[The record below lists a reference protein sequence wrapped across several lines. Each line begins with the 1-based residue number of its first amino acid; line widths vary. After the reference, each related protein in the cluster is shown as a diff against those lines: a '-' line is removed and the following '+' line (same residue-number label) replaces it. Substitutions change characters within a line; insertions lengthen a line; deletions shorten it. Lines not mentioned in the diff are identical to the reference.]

1 MALPQVGYNES
12 AKTPPTG
19 DNALQTFVSRHQ
31 HPIQGTLSGFDRLRF
46 VGILRRLSFLNGL
59 ARFLAITGVLLND
72 FGDYVFQLSQ
82 RIKPASER
90 LALTTPSGRVPY
102 LASSSQSK

>member
-1 MALPQVGYNES
+1 MALPQVGYKES

-46 VGILRRLSFLNGL
+46 VGTLRRLAFRDGLASFL
-59 ARFLAITGVLLND
+59 AVTGVLLKD
-72 FGDYVFQLSQ
+72 FGDYGFQLSK
-82 RIKPASER
+82 RIKQARER
-90 LALTTPSGRVPY
+90 LARQTASGHCH
-102 LASSSQSK
+102 